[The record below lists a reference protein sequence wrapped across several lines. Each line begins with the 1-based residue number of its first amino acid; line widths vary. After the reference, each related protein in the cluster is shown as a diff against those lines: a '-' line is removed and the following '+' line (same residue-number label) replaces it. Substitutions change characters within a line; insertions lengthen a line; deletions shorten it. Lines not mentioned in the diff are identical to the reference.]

1 MEQRDCIHEEDFTKL
16 YLLLEERDRKLY
28 QEIKQVN
35 QKLEE
40 GTQQF
45 SEIKEFMT
53 QKKVKD
59 QYRNGFIRKDGEKIG
74 EIDGR
79 LDKVE
84 QTLARLSWLNIVL
97 TGLLGGIFSVM
108 VYILINN
115 L

>member
-1 MEQRDCIHEEDFTKL
+1 MEQHDCIHEEDFTKL